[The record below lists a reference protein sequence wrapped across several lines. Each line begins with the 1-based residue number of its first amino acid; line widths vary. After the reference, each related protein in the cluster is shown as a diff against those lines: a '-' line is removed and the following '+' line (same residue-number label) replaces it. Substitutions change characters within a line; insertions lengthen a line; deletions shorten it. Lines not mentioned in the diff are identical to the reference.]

1 LTPTIKVSRPHRR
14 LFPNCA
20 IATFHEN
27 GSPSKR
33 VLVVARC
40 APAWSVFRPRQPAS
54 QCPASPAV
62 VQRLMNRAERLP
74 PTAVVALSH
83 HREATVSTAQLLRRG
98 TTLSSS
104 STFRDHRAQGG
115 HQLVA
120 LRQHLDRNIERS
132 SGFLKKQVLLESTAG
147 HRRRRPRPSPN

>member
-1 LTPTIKVSRPHRR
+1 MSSRSSAAATMTLSDDPVR
-14 LFPNCA
+14 L
-20 IATFHEN
+20 
-27 GSPSKR
+27 
-33 VLVVARC
+33 
-40 APAWSVFRPRQPAS
+40 RPRCRPDRESMACPRNCFKVAS
-54 QCPASPAV
+54 
-62 VQRLMNRAERLP
+62 RLP

-83 HREATVSTAQLLRRG
+83 HREATVITAQLLRRD

-132 SGFLKKQVLLESTAG
+132 SGFLKKQVRIESTAR